1 MPQNAIFAPLSATI
15 PATSHLGL
23 LGFKLEN
30 DENMSKDF
38 ITPTKDSLYFR
49 KNIVSS
55 GHAVSKK
62 V

>member
-38 ITPTKDSLYFR
+38 HNLYQRFF
-49 KNIVSS
+49 IF
-55 GHAVSKK
+55 
-62 V
+62 